1 MQVSRTFKEIMAF
14 KSVKQVHMAE
24 ILGYSKQS
32 FNNFLVRDSWK
43 IKDIEKAADIL
54 DCDVEL
60 VIVDRQTGKIYR
72 CE

>member
-14 KSVKQVHMAE
+14 KSVKQVQMAE

-32 FNNFLVRDSWK
+32 FHNFLVRDSWK

-60 VIVDRQTGKIYR
+60 TLVDRQTGKR
-72 CE
+72 SNCE

>member
-32 FNNFLVRDSWK
+32 FNNFLVRDRWK

-60 VIVDRQTGKIYR
+60 VIVDRQTGKRYR

>member
-14 KSVKQVHMAE
+14 KSVKQVQMAE

-32 FNNFLVRDSWK
+32 FHNFLVRDSWK

-60 VIVDRQTGKIYR
+60 TLVDRQTGKRYN